1 MFSDGYIELNNLGGS
16 FSLQGLNSKLVN
28 DTIAIKANKIN
39 GNFSEINNENEI
51 TLLTVSDDNIS
62 YVKNIDTEMY
72 AKKINF
78 NNTTSIIELFENVTI
93 VRNEEKIS
101 GDYGTLDTIN
111 NSYKIG
117 SNNQKKVKVIIKNDE
132 WKI

>member
-1 MFSDGYIELNNLGGS
+1 
-16 FSLQGLNSKLVN
+16 
-28 DTIAIKANKIN
+28 
-39 GNFSEINNENEI
+39 
-51 TLLTVSDDNIS
+51 
-62 YVKNIDTEMY
+62 MY

-132 WKI
+132 